1 MTIADL
7 KENKEEIIWAIK
19 LDGFEKFTKEIMTK
33 MVELCADFDNV
44 DDLLDEA
51 CSYFDKYSHLTETH
65 YEMLRKGTMANLSS
79 SMRK

>member
-1 MTIADL
+1 MTIQDL
-7 KENKEEIIWAIK
+7 KDNKEWIIESIR

-33 MVELCADFDNV
+33 MVELCSEFDDV
-44 DDLLDEA
+44 DELVENA

-65 YEMLRKGTMANLSS
+65 YEMLRKGTITNLSS